1 MRTRRWSVVAV
12 AIGLASPAPSDD
24 AQSAWPT
31 KQWTTGSPQ
40 SVGLNVAVLD
50 SINAEI
56 TAGRYGYID
65 RMIVIRRGRLVYDRS
80 YQQDYDRAYHDS
92 VHVRGPLNP
101 HEYTGP
107 YNYYDPWWHPFY
119 RRGDLHTLQSVT
131 KTITS
136 MVIGTAVTR
145 GDFPNLDTP
154 VLTFFD
160 TTAVANVDAR
170 KRRMTVRHLLTMTSG
185 LDWNESLPY
194 TDPKNT
200 ATALEESADW
210 TKFTIDRPMAT
221 DPGTIFNY
229 NSGASALLAYVF
241 ARATGRDIE
250 EYAAQQ
256 LFAPLGIQ
264 RWFWK
269 RSPTGLPDTEGGL
282 YLEPRDLAKL
292 WYLVL
297 KDGVWDGHRVLS
309 HEWVRGSVTPAIA
322 TGPAPN
328 SPRYGL
334 SWWLYPFARDSAQY
348 YWAGSGFGGQLPIA
362 LPDED
367 IVVVFNAWNILPG
380 QRRLPLR
387 AILGRIVNAV
397 SDTKSPRAR
406 PNADNDTPRLMA
418 RSKYRTRRVVTRLG
432 FPAATTPRA
441 K

>member
-1 MRTRRWSVVAV
+1 MYFDAGGRVRTRRRSVVAV
-12 AIGLASPAPSDD
+12 VIGLAAPAFSAD

-40 SVGLNVAVLD
+40 SVGLNVATLD
-50 SINAEI
+50 SISAEI

-65 RMIVIRRGRLVYDRS
+65 RMIVIRRGRLVYDRG
-80 YQQDYDRAYHDS
+80 YRQDYDRAYRDS
-92 VHVRGPLNP
+92 VHVRGALNP

-136 MVIGTAVTR
+136 MVIGAAVTN
-145 GDFPNLDTP
+145 GDFPALDTP
-154 VLTFFD
+154 VLRFFD
-160 TTAVANVDAR
+160 TTSVTNIDDR

-210 TKFTIDRPMAT
+210 TKFTIDRPMAM
-221 DPGTIFNY
+221 DPGSTFNY

-241 ARATGRDIE
+241 VRATGRDIE
-250 EYAAQQ
+250 EYAAEH

-282 YLEPRDLAKL
+282 YLESRDLAKL

-297 KDGVWDGHRVLS
+297 KNGEWDGRHVLS
-309 HEWVRGSVTPAIA
+309 RDWVRASVTPAIA
-322 TGPAPN
+322 TGPALAA
-328 SPRYGL
+328 PRYGL
-334 SWWLYPFARDSAQY
+334 SWWLYPFGRDSTQY

-367 IVVVFNAWNILPG
+367 IVVVFNGWNILPG

-397 SDTKSPRAR
+397 GDAKVSQGAV
-406 PNADNDTPRLMA
+406 
-418 RSKYRTRRVVTRLG
+418 RSGR
-432 FPAATTPRA
+432 
-441 K
+441 